1 MEDKLKVGLI
11 DDEESALKTLS
22 EIVDQFTDFELGF
35 ATVDPFEGLLKV
47 EKGEVDILIT
57 DVMIPK
63 MGGLE
68 ISERLRNSGVPIIFC
83 SAYDKYA
90 VDGFQQ
96 DAVHYVMKPVY
107 FKEVSIALNRAKDRL
122 LKTKII
128 GASGVEDFRIV
139 NSNGGMTGELIKI
152 AYIDYL
158 EQSGNYT
165 YIHLGKDTKV
175 ITSSLSGALEKIG
188 GSVILR
194 IHKSFA
200 VNINKIRKIQF
211 TEIELYNG
219 QKISLG
225 KIYKDNLARLVNNKK
240 L

>member
-11 DDEESALKTLS
+11 DDEESALKTLR
-22 EIVDQFTDFELGF
+22 EIVDQFTDFEIGF

-68 ISERLRNSGVPIIFC
+68 ISERLSNSGVPIILC

-96 DAVHYVMKPVY
+96 DAVHYVIKPVY
-107 FKEVSIALNRAKDRL
+107 FKDVSIALNRAKDRL
-122 LKTKII
+122 MKTKII
-128 GASGVEDFRIV
+128 RASGVEDFRIV
-139 NSNGGMTGELIKI
+139 NSNGGLTGEMIKI
-152 AYIDYL
+152 AEIDYL

-165 YIHLGKDTKV
+165 KIHLGKETKV
-175 ITSSLSGALEKIG
+175 NVSSLSSVLENIG
-188 GSVILR
+188 SSFILR

-211 TEIELYNG
+211 TEVELNNG
-219 QKISLG
+219 KKIPLG
-225 KIYKDNLARLVNNKK
+225 KIFKDNLARIVNNKK